1 MWRNYVVVGL
11 RALAKNR
18 TYAFINIVGLA
29 IGLAACLMIL
39 LYVRYESSYD
49 AWLPGADR
57 AYQLQD
63 IYSPTESGGEE
74 YRLQMTSYISGRA
87 LAQDFPQVERTVY
100 ITGGGGYVLQD
111 GQASTTNLRFVEGDL
126 LDVLELPLVRGDR
139 ATAFRRPGQLL
150 LSETEARRRFGDADA
165 VGRTLT
171 IVQFGGDRVDYQVG
185 GVFRDIPRNSHLSFD
200 IVARFDPQAFFA
212 DLPRYLTSW
221 NNQGGWVY
229 VKLRPGA
236 DVRQISAGLPAWERR
251 HIPDDVD
258 GSERTNPGDYQDWRL
273 VNVRDVHLSDA
284 QDATMRPGNDRRT
297 VATFA
302 VIALLILGMACVNF
316 TNLATARAS
325 QRAREVALRKVL
337 GANRK
342 QLVVQFLSESTM
354 LAAISVIIA
363 LALTEL
369 LLPVFN
375 AFLDADMRISYL
387 GSGGL
392 LLPVLA
398 LVLIV
403 GAAGGLYPAFYLSR
417 FQPAQIL
424 KANQSSAD
432 SHGSGRLR
440 NILVIAQF
448 SVSIGLIICTAIVY
462 AQTVH
467 ARTVDAGYRRD
478 GLLQVDLVGRERIE
492 RSIESLRRELQA
504 IPGVTA
510 VGRSTIGVA
519 TGNNSTTDMRL
530 PGQTESMDVGVYGID
545 PGFVPAMGMRVLAGR
560 NFDERQ
566 ARDDATT
573 PVPVDLAAERALVAR
588 GMNVVVTESAARRL
602 GFTPREAVGREI
614 SVGLTVDEAGGVVP
628 ATIVGV
634 VNDVRFRSARDPL
647 QPILFYFQ
655 RDRYNFLLVR
665 FEGVDPGPVRR
676 QVERVWRRIVP
687 DVPFEATF
695 AEERV
700 RELYD
705 ADEARAQIFAMFAAL
720 SIVIGC
726 LGLFGLADFTA
737 ERRTKEIG
745 IRKVLG
751 ARTRD
756 IIRLLTWQFSK
767 PVIIANL
774 IAWPAAW
781 WVMREWLN
789 HFDVRIDLGPT
800 PFLLAGLL
808 ALAIAIGTIS
818 GHALRVARAN
828 PIHALRYE

>member
-1 MWRNYVVVGL
+1 
-11 RALAKNR
+11 
-18 TYAFINIVGLA
+18 
-29 IGLAACLMIL
+29 
-39 LYVRYESSYD
+39 
-49 AWLPGADR
+49 
-57 AYQLQD
+57 
-63 IYSPTESGGEE
+63 
-74 YRLQMTSYISGRA
+74 
-87 LAQDFPQVERTVY
+87 
-100 ITGGGGYVLQD
+100 
-111 GQASTTNLRFVEGDL
+111 
-126 LDVLELPLVRGDR
+126 
-139 ATAFRRPGQLL
+139 
-150 LSETEARRRFGDADA
+150 
-165 VGRTLT
+165 
-171 IVQFGGDRVDYQVG
+171 
-185 GVFRDIPRNSHLSFD
+185 
-200 IVARFDPQAFFA
+200 
-212 DLPRYLTSW
+212 
-221 NNQGGWVY
+221 
-229 VKLRPGA
+229 
-236 DVRQISAGLPAWERR
+236 
-251 HIPDDVD
+251 
-258 GSERTNPGDYQDWRL
+258 
-273 VNVRDVHLSDA
+273 
-284 QDATMRPGNDRRT
+284 
-297 VATFA
+297 
-302 VIALLILGMACVNF
+302 
-316 TNLATARAS
+316 
-325 QRAREVALRKVL
+325 VL

-354 LAAISVIIA
+354 LAAISVTIA

-369 LLPVFN
+369 LLPAFN
-375 AFLDADMRISYL
+375 AFLDADISIAYL
-387 GSGGL
+387 GSDGL
-392 LLPVLA
+392 LLPAVA

-424 KANQSSAD
+424 KANKSSAD
-432 SHGSGRLR
+432 SQGSGRLR

-448 SVSIGLIICTAIVY
+448 AVSIGLIICTAIVY

-478 GLLQVDLVGRERIE
+478 GLLQIAMIGNERIE

-504 IPGVTA
+504 IPGVSA

-519 TGNNSTTDMRL
+519 TGNNSVTNMRL
-530 PGQTESMDVGVYGID
+530 PGQTDSMDVGVYGID
-545 PGFVPAMGMRVLAGR
+545 PGFIPAMGMRLLAGR

-573 PVPVDLAAERALVAR
+573 PTPVDIAAERALVAR
-588 GMNVVVTESAARRL
+588 GMNVVLTESAARRL
-602 GFTPREAVGREI
+602 GFTAREAVGKEI
-614 SVGLTVDEAGGVVP
+614 QAGLTVDEAGGYVP
-628 ATIVGV
+628 ATVVGV

-647 QPILFYFQ
+647 QPILFYST
-655 RDRYNFLLVR
+655 RDGYNFLLVR
-665 FEGVDPGPVRR
+665 FAGADPAALRG
-676 QVERVWRRIVP
+676 QVERVWRRILS
-687 DVPFEATF
+687 DVPFEASF

-700 RELYD
+700 QELYD
-705 ADEARAQIFAMFAAL
+705 ADEARAQIFAMFALL

-767 PVIIANL
+767 PVIVANL
-774 IAWPAAW
+774 IAWPVAW